1 MEIQNNFDND
11 LEQLD
16 KYIKYLEIQKEKIEE
31 DISRKRILLEEL
43 KKSKEENA
51 D

>member
-16 KYIKYLEIQKEKIEE
+16 KYIKYLKIQKEEIEE
-31 DISRKRILLEEL
+31 DISRKRIVLEEL